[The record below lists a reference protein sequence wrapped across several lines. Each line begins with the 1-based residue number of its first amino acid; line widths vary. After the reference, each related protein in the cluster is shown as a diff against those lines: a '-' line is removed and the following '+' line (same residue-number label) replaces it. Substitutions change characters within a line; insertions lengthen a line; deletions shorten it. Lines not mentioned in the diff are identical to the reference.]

1 MPISLNPIKFIY
13 LSNLGLFQTFLIS
26 WSYLLTLDLSPTPG
40 CLNEVSKMQ
49 IWLCSRPTCKFCSG
63 CPLPLASSSSS
74 LACLR
79 SPWWSLPAHLS
90 DQIHAP
96 HHHLHLRTQIGSTKP
111 CRGPHTPCSSGCMLL
126 FTPAWP
132 STFTQR
138 ATLTHPLRLCR
149 RHLLQ
154 SLPWAHRE
162 DWMCFPWTLLSLNFS
177 HPSTCHIIFYLFFL
191 QSWWLG
197 GPSGQELYLTHLP
210 MPSTEQQIRDV
221 VGILYIFWNLN
232 LMWILL
238 SYWWKLYIFRF
249 FRGKNHFLKSLQFLY
264 YRSSSLI
271 QAFIQICHKIFKSW
285 TIYLFMY
292 NIHCSMF

>member
-74 LACLR
+74 LACLH

-126 FTPAWP
+126 FITALGDSVSFFLPPRWP
-132 STFTQR
+132 LAASSLLSVSVDLPIPDISKQQNH
-138 ATLTHPLRLCR
+138 TLHGPLRLASLACLSFS
-149 RHLLQ
+149 LLASILF
-154 SLPWAHRE
+154 SL
-162 DWMCFPWTLLSLNFS
+162 FVSLN
-177 HPSTCHIIFYLFFL
+177 
-191 QSWWLG
+191 
-197 GPSGQELYLTHLP
+197 
-210 MPSTEQQIRDV
+210 
-221 VGILYIFWNLN
+221 
-232 LMWILL
+232 
-238 SYWWKLYIFRF
+238 
-249 FRGKNHFLKSLQFLY
+249 
-264 YRSSSLI
+264 
-271 QAFIQICHKIFKSW
+271 
-285 TIYLFMY
+285 
-292 NIHCSMF
+292 